1 VIYPVVHKVAVKL
14 YVEDFGI
21 DATLKT
27 YERLFAIL
35 TSDGTIREDQ
45 FNLTGRMF
53 APKGASYDCPVCS
66 ALEARARVRRTVGL
80 NHFGQRNLKY

>member
-1 VIYPVVHKVAVKL
+1 MIYPVVHKVAVKL

-53 APKGASYDCPVCS
+53 RPKRSLIRLPCLQCFGSSRAGAANS
-66 ALEARARVRRTVGL
+66 RA
-80 NHFGQRNLKY
+80 